1 MGSLVEIFFMMRE
14 AWYEFIMMAITVTSL
29 VVAVLALAGVAK
41 LLMSRSTAG
50 IPTLTSV
57 PVTGGGGPQY
67 NPVHFNDAG
76 V

>member
-1 MGSLVEIFFMMRE
+1 
-14 AWYEFIMMAITVTSL
+14 MAVTCASL

-41 LLMSRSTAG
+41 LLWSRPA

-57 PVTGGGGPQY
+57 PVSGGGGPQY